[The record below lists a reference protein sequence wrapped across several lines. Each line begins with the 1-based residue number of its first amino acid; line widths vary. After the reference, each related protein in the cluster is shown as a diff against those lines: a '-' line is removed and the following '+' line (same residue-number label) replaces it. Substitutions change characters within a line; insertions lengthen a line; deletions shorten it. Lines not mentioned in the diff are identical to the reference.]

1 MFYPN
6 KYLKPENT
14 CDGISHFYKK
24 NLKFIPYNDIE
35 NTRKIL
41 ETKGSSVMTH
51 EIIPFLKDLTNK
63 FEIRTFVIGKPVQKD
78 NTPSEI
84 EYDILKFI
92 KILHNTFPDI
102 NIDRYDERFTSVI
115 AHKTIISS
123 GMKKSKRN
131 NKFLVDKISA
141 TVILQSYLENLDK

>member
-1 MFYPN
+1 MPKIVALDFG
-6 KYLKPENT
+6 LKRIGLAITDDLNIIASGLDT
-14 CDGISHFYKK
+14 
-24 NLKFIPYNDIE
+24 
-35 NTRKIL
+35 
-41 ETKGSSVMTH
+41 VMTP

-63 FEIRTFVIGKPVQKD
+63 FEIQTFVIGKPVQKD

-92 KILHNTFPDI
+92 KILHKAFPDI

-123 GMKKSKRN
+123 GIKKSKRN
-131 NKFLVDKISA
+131 NKLIVDKISA
-141 TVILQSYLENLDK
+141 TIILQSYLENLDK

>member
-1 MFYPN
+1 MPKIVALDFG
-6 KYLKPENT
+6 LKRIGLAITDDLNIIASGLDT
-14 CDGISHFYKK
+14 
-24 NLKFIPYNDIE
+24 
-35 NTRKIL
+35 
-41 ETKGSSVMTH
+41 VMTH

-92 KILHNTFPDI
+92 KILHKTFPDI

-123 GMKKSKRN
+123 GIKKSKRN